1 MLALQ
6 RSQTR
11 GKEAPA
17 AALVGNRPECFAPT
31 AWAAPCASWRRRRGP
46 AGAAAEA
53 SSRRLTSA
61 DSRRTAK
68 NRDRARARR
77 QNSIQ
82 LAHNTQWAAARL
94 LRKTTAAG
102 ARATARFMAASFSS
116 HARARVAAAPPTT
129 HTRARARRACPLVPR
144 RWRAHTTSHAID
156 APASRRRRA
165 TPSTRPHRRRHNPPI
180 AALALAHP
188 ELRRRVAQD
197 QAPDFRSGRVRQVDA
212 LQADEDFV
220 RDALHQRRGH
230 LHQGGDS

>member
-1 MLALQ
+1 MFCPSL
-6 RSQTR
+6 
-11 GKEAPA
+11 
-17 AALVGNRPECFAPT
+17 
-31 AWAAPCASWRRRRGP
+31 WAAPCASWRRRRGP

-102 ARATARFMAASFSS
+102 ARATARYAPASLLE
-116 HARARVAAAPPTT
+116 ARPRARLAAAPPTT

-165 TPSTRPHRRRHNPPI
+165 TPSTRPHHRRHNPPI
-180 AALALAHP
+180 RSSRARSPRAAPPSRA
-188 ELRRRVAQD
+188 
-197 QAPDFRSGRVRQVDA
+197 RS
-212 LQADEDFV
+212 
-220 RDALHQRRGH
+220 
-230 LHQGGDS
+230 SS